1 MILAIELGL
10 LIIGLLVFKM
20 QHQIKRRM
28 SIVASKLV
36 YWTTLL
42 FVSLGINSILFVND
56 PGAYNIAN
64 YFNDRTLIVVCGILA
79 GYIILQWIAP
89 SRSIQRVLKSL
100 MSKKKDV
107 ETERQLQEEVKDQH
121 QNSYLKELH
130 FETFLETICWLGF
143 VFALSLELMNTILG
157 GFVMEEA
164 LLQTFKY
171 SVCMM
176 MMITIPIGV
185 RQIVFYLYRVR
196 GIKEEQEMTEVEMK
210 FHHKLKNHRNRL

>member
-1 MILAIELGL
+1 MILIIELGIL
-10 LIIGLLVFKM
+10 AIGLLVFKL
-20 QHQIKRRM
+20 QHQIKRRI

-42 FVSLGINSILFVND
+42 FVSLGINSILFVKD

-100 MSKKKDV
+100 LRKKDV
-107 ETERQLQEEVKDQH
+107 VSEEQIENEVKDQSK
-121 QNSYLKELH
+121 NSYLKELH

-143 VFALSLELMNTILG
+143 VFALSLEGMNTILG
-157 GFVMEEA
+157 GLVMEEE
-164 LLQTFKY
+164 LFQTLKY
-171 SVCMM
+171 SICMM
-176 MMITIPIGV
+176 MMVTIPIGV

-196 GIKEEQEMTEVEMK
+196 GIQEEQEMTEVEMK